1 MLKREEYKHVDLTE
15 NIISAALTVFKTLG
29 AGFLEKV
36 YENAVRIQL
45 EEMGLKV
52 DQQKKIEV
60 FYHGKVVGT
69 FFADLVIEGKV
80 IVELK
85 ATEQI
90 VPAFEAQLVNYLN
103 SSEYEVGLLLNFGR
117 KLTFK
122 RKISSNRSSGE
133 DTE

>member
-15 NIISAALTVFKTLG
+15 KIISAALTVFKTLG

-52 DQQKKIEV
+52 DQQKKIQV

-69 FFADLVIEGKV
+69 FFADLVIEGRV

-85 ATEQI
+85 ATERI
-90 VPAFEAQLVNYLN
+90 APAFEAQLVNYLN
-103 SSEYEVGLLLNFGR
+103 GSEYEIGLLLNFGR